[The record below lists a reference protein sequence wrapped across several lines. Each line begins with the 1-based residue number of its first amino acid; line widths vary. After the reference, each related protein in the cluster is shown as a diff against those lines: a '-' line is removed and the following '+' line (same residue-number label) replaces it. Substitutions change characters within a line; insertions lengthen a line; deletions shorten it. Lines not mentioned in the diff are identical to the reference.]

1 MILADDTRAQQSV
14 RQWQIAPEVT
24 QLFGHTTY
32 TLDVSD
38 ADSRIVSELEF
49 PIEHLLIGGRVSYAI
64 PGPNQTAW
72 QVDLSGRFSVGAPGG
87 LMTDSDWE
95 YSLGGFN
102 GLWSYTES
110 EPAGSFFELTGH
122 VYRPLWH
129 GGNWAFG
136 ITGGVRYQRIYQEID
151 NFTGF
156 QLTGPNRTAN
166 EVDVTN
172 LLAITYEATYLMPE
186 IGLAGEFMLLPNMR
200 VAPRITYS
208 RVWAEDEDDHT
219 LRKKLSVGNGW
230 GNAVAADLAA
240 TLLLPTRQPGRDFF
254 LSFNTSLTTLKIQG
268 VQDQVFYEDVV
279 EFDPVTGQHL
289 SIPAGSGFENLPH
302 EFSSTQFSLGVRF
315 GLTF

>member
-1 MILADDTRAQQSV
+1 M
-14 RQWQIAPEVT
+14 
-24 QLFGHTTY
+24 FGHTTY

-49 PIEHLLIGGRVSYAI
+49 PIDHLLVGGRVSYAI
-64 PGPNQTAW
+64 PGLHHTAW
-72 QVDLSGRFSVGAPGG
+72 QFDVTARFSIGAPGG
-87 LMTDSDWE
+87 LMTDKDWE

-110 EPAGSFFELTGH
+110 DPDGSFFELTGH
-122 VYRPLWH
+122 VYRPLRT
-129 GGNWAFG
+129 GGSWAFG
-136 ITGGVRYQRIYQEID
+136 VTGGVRFQRIYQEID

-186 IGLAGEFMLLPNMR
+186 IGLAGEFNFLPNLR
-200 VAPRITYS
+200 VAPRVTYS

-230 GNAVAADLAA
+230 GNAVAADLSA
-240 TLLLPTRQPGRDFF
+240 TLMLPTRQPGRDLF
-254 LSFNTSLTTLKIQG
+254 LSFNTGLTTLKIQG
-268 VQDQVFYEDVV
+268 VQDQVFYENVV
-279 EFDPVTGQHL
+279 EFDPVTGQHI
-289 SIPAGSGFENLPH
+289 SIPAGSGYDNLPH

-315 GLTF
+315 GLSF